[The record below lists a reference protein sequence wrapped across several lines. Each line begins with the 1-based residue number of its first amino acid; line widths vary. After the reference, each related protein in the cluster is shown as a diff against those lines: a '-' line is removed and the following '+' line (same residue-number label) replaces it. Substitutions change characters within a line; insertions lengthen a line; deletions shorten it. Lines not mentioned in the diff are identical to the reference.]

1 MSFQTCVQSAPWLL
15 LVRKVL
21 RSSCRAEG
29 AVSWLL
35 KSGNQGA
42 VVKTGACRCDAPGA
56 WKNSEQ
62 PLCDLKFIPETEQ
75 GTKVSAQGGGEALHQ
90 LYYDPNIENKNLA
103 QKWLMQAQVSPQAW
117 HFSWLLL
124 NMDKVPEIQYFG
136 ASALHIKI
144 SRYWNDIPA
153 DQYESLKSQL
163 FTQITRFASGSK
175 IVLTRLCVA
184 LASLALSMMPEA
196 WPCAVADM
204 VRMFQAE
211 DSNVDGRA
219 RCLALLEL
227 LTVLPE
233 EFQTSRL
240 PQYRKGQV
248 RSVLAQECGS
258 VFPLLEQLLQ
268 QQGSPGFIKQKVLK
282 CFSSWVQLEIPL
294 MDCENLI
301 QAAFTSLQDP
311 ELFDTAVEAV
321 VNAISQPDAQRYV
334 NTLLKLIPPVLGL
347 QEQLRQA
354 VQSGD
359 METSHG
365 ICRIAVALGE
375 NHSRAL
381 LDQVEHWQSFLA
393 LVNMIMFCTGIP
405 GHYPV
410 NETTSSL
417 TLTFWY
423 TLQDDILSFEP
434 DKQAVYQQVYRPVY
448 FQLVD
453 VLLHKAQFPSDEE
466 YGFWSSDEKE
476 QFRIYRVDISD
487 TLMYVYE
494 MLGAELLSSLYDKLG
509 RLLTNTEQPS
519 TWQHTEALLYG
530 FQSIAETIDVNYS
543 DVVPGLI
550 GLIPR
555 ISISNVQLA
564 DTVMFTIGAL
574 SEWLAD
580 HPVMINNVLPLVLQA
595 LGNPELSI
603 SSVSTLKKICREC
616 KYDLPPY
623 AANIVAVSQEVL
635 MKQIHKTSQCMW
647 LMQAL
652 GFLLSAL
659 QVEEILK
666 NLHSLITPYIQQL
679 EKLAD
684 ETPNPSNK
692 LAIIHILGLLS
703 NLFTTLDIS
712 HHDDDH
718 ESTEVKK
725 LPVQQGP
732 NPVVVVLQ
740 QVFQLI
746 QKVLSKWLNDAQVVE
761 SVCAIFE
768 KSVKTLLDDFAP
780 MVPQLCEMLGQ
791 MYSTIP
797 QASAI
802 DLTRQLVHIFAHEPA
817 HFPPIKALFLLVT
830 SVTLT
835 LFQQGPRDHPD
846 IVDSFMQ
853 LLAQA
858 LKRKPDLF
866 LCSNLD
872 VKAVFQCGVLSL
884 KFPEAP
890 TVKASCGFFLRPSQ
904 KPKPGSREGKRAVL
918 GPPVHWGI
926 LRTQVRRGSCC
937 PEPALA
943 LTGLDC
949 VLQTELLPRCG
960 EVASVAQV
968 VHENGKVLL
977 QAVLEGIGGQA
988 SRSLMDH
995 FAEILFALNKHCFS
1009 YLSIW
1014 IKEAMQQ
1021 DGFPSAR
1028 VSPEQKE
1035 TFSQQI
1041 LRERVNKR
1049 RVKEMVKEFTLL
1061 CRGLHGTEYTAD
1073 Y

>member
-1 MSFQTCVQSAPWLL
+1 MEGREEPPPGPPGPGPGPGPGVQP
-15 LVRKVL
+15 
-21 RSSCRAEG
+21 
-29 AVSWLL
+29 
-35 KSGNQGA
+35 
-42 VVKTGACRCDAPGA
+42 PP
-56 WKNSEQ
+56 
-62 PLCDLKFIPETEQ
+62 PLDFTVENVEK
-75 GTKVSAQGGGEALHQ
+75 ALHQ

-117 HFSWLLL
+117 HFSWQLLQP
-124 NMDKVPEIQYFG
+124 DKVPEIQYFG

-144 SRYWNDIPA
+144 SRYWSDIPA
-153 DQYESLKSQL
+153 DQYESLKAQL
-163 FTQITRFASGSK
+163 LAHIGRFASGSK

-204 VRMFQAE
+204 VRLFQAE
-211 DSNVDGRA
+211 ATPGDGQG

-240 PQYRKGQV
+240 PQYRKSQV
-248 RSVLAQECGS
+248 RAMLAQECRAI
-258 VFPLLEQLLQ
+258 FPLLEQLLQ
-268 QQGSPGFIKQKVLK
+268 QPSLPSAIKQKALK
-282 CFSSWVQLEIPL
+282 CFSSWVPLEVPL
-294 MDCENLI
+294 LDCERLI
-301 QAAFTSLQDP
+301 QAAFSALRDP
-311 ELFDTAVEAV
+311 ELFDSSVEAI

-334 NTLLKLIPPVLGL
+334 NTLLKLIPLVLGL

-354 VQSGD
+354 VQNGD

-365 ICRIAVALGE
+365 ICRVAVALGE

-423 TLQDDILSFEP
+423 TLQDDILSLEAE
-434 DKQAVYQQVYRPVY
+434 KQAVYQQLYRPVY
-448 FQLVD
+448 FHLVD
-453 VLLHKAQFPSDEE
+453 VLLHKAQFPADEE
-466 YGFWSSDEKE
+466 YSFWSSDEKE

-494 MLGAELLSSLYDKLG
+494 MLGAELLSNLYDKLG
-509 RLLTNTEQPS
+509 RLLTSSEQPCS
-519 TWQHTEALLYG
+519 WQHTEALLYG

-580 HPVMINNVLPLVLQA
+580 HPVMINNVLPLVLHA
-595 LGNPELSI
+595 LGNPELSV

-623 AANIVAVSQEVL
+623 AANIVAVSQDVL

-679 EKLAD
+679 EKLA
-684 ETPNPSNK
+684 EEMPNPSNK
-692 LAIIHILGLLS
+692 LAIVHILGLLS

-712 HHDDDH
+712 HHEDEH
-718 ESTEVKK
+718 EGPELRK
-725 LPVQQGP
+725 LPIPQGP

-761 SVCAIFE
+761 AVCAIFE

-797 QASAI
+797 QASAL

-866 LCSNLD
+866 LSESLD
-872 VKAVFQCGVLSL
+872 VKAVFQCGVLAL

-890 TVKASCGFFLRPSQ
+890 TVKASCGFF
-904 KPKPGSREGKRAVL
+904 
-918 GPPVHWGI
+918 
-926 LRTQVRRGSCC
+926 
-937 PEPALA
+937 
-943 LTGLDC
+943 
-949 VLQTELLPRCG
+949 TELLPRCG
-960 EVASVAQV
+960 EIPPIGQV
-968 VHENGKVLL
+968 VQEDGRVLL
-977 QAVLEGIGGQA
+977 QAVLEAIGGQA
-988 SRSLMDH
+988 SRSLMDS
-995 FAEILFALNKHCFS
+995 FADVLFALNKHCFS
-1009 YLSIW
+1009 CLSVW
-1014 IKEAMQQ
+1014 IKEVMQPP
-1021 DGFPSAR
+1021 GFPSPRLSA
-1028 VSPEQKE
+1028 EQKD
-1035 TFSQQI
+1035 TFSQQV

-1061 CRGLHGTEYTAD
+1061 CRGLHGTDYTAD

>member
-1 MSFQTCVQSAPWLL
+1 
-15 LVRKVL
+15 
-21 RSSCRAEG
+21 
-29 AVSWLL
+29 
-35 KSGNQGA
+35 
-42 VVKTGACRCDAPGA
+42 
-56 WKNSEQ
+56 
-62 PLCDLKFIPETEQ
+62 
-75 GTKVSAQGGGEALHQ
+75 
-90 LYYDPNIENKNLA
+90 
-103 QKWLMQAQVSPQAW
+103 
-117 HFSWLLL
+117 
-124 NMDKVPEIQYFG
+124 
-136 ASALHIKI
+136 
-144 SRYWNDIPA
+144 
-153 DQYESLKSQL
+153 
-163 FTQITRFASGSK
+163 
-175 IVLTRLCVA
+175 
-184 LASLALSMMPEA
+184 
-196 WPCAVADM
+196 
-204 VRMFQAE
+204 
-211 DSNVDGRA
+211 
-219 RCLALLEL
+219 
-227 LTVLPE
+227 
-233 EFQTSRL
+233 
-240 PQYRKGQV
+240 
-248 RSVLAQECGS
+248 
-258 VFPLLEQLLQ
+258 
-268 QQGSPGFIKQKVLK
+268 
-282 CFSSWVQLEIPL
+282 
-294 MDCENLI
+294 
-301 QAAFTSLQDP
+301 
-311 ELFDTAVEAV
+311 
-321 VNAISQPDAQRYV
+321 
-334 NTLLKLIPPVLGL
+334 
-347 QEQLRQA
+347 
-354 VQSGD
+354 
-359 METSHG
+359 
-365 ICRIAVALGE
+365 
-375 NHSRAL
+375 
-381 LDQVEHWQSFLA
+381 
-393 LVNMIMFCTGIP
+393 MIMFCTGIP

-423 TLQDDILSFEP
+423 TLQDDILSFEAE
-434 DKQAVYQQVYRPVY
+434 KQAVYQQVYRPVY

-494 MLGAELLSSLYDKLG
+494 MLGAELLSNLYDKLG
-509 RLLTNTEQPS
+509 RLLTSSEEPYS
-519 TWQHTEALLYG
+519 WQHTEALLYG

-580 HPVMINNVLPLVLQA
+580 HPVMINSVLPLVLHA
-595 LGNPELSI
+595 LGNPELSV

-623 AANIVAVSQEVL
+623 AANIVAVSQDVL

-666 NLHSLITPYIQQL
+666 NLHSLISPYIQQL
-679 EKLAD
+679 EKLA
-684 ETPNPSNK
+684 EEIPNPSNK
-692 LAIIHILGLLS
+692 LAIVHILGLLS
-703 NLFTTLDIS
+703 NLFTTLDVS
-712 HHDDDH
+712 HHEDDH
-718 ESTEVKK
+718 EGSELRK
-725 LPVQQGP
+725 LPVPQGP

-761 SVCAIFE
+761 AVCAIFE

-780 MVPQLCEMLGQ
+780 MVPQLCEMLGR

-797 QASAI
+797 QASAL

-817 HFPPIKALFLLVT
+817 HFPPIEALFLLVT

-866 LCSNLD
+866 LCERLD
-872 VKAVFQCGVLSL
+872 VKAVFQCAVLAL

-890 TVKASCGFFLRPSQ
+890 TVKASCGFF
-904 KPKPGSREGKRAVL
+904 
-918 GPPVHWGI
+918 
-926 LRTQVRRGSCC
+926 
-937 PEPALA
+937 
-943 LTGLDC
+943 
-949 VLQTELLPRCG
+949 TELLPRCG
-960 EVASVAQV
+960 EVEPV
-968 VHENGKVLL
+968 GKVVQEDGRMLL
-977 QAVLEGIGGQA
+977 IAVLEAIGGQA
-988 SRSLMDH
+988 SRSLMDC
-995 FAEILFALNKHCFS
+995 FADILFALNKHCFS
-1009 YLSIW
+1009 LLSMW
-1014 IKEAMQQ
+1014 IKEALQPP
-1021 DGFPSAR
+1021 GFPSAR
-1028 VSPEQKE
+1028 LSPEQKD

-1061 CRGLHGTEYTAD
+1061 CRGLHGTDYTAD

>member
-1 MSFQTCVQSAPWLL
+1 MERREEQ
-15 LVRKVL
+15 
-21 RSSCRAEG
+21 
-29 AVSWLL
+29 
-35 KSGNQGA
+35 
-42 VVKTGACRCDAPGA
+42 PGA
-56 WKNSEQ
+56 AGAGAAPALDFTVENVEK
-62 PLCDLKFIPETEQ
+62 
-75 GTKVSAQGGGEALHQ
+75 ALHQ

-117 HFSWLLL
+117 HFSWQLLQP
-124 NMDKVPEIQYFG
+124 DKVPEIQYFG

-144 SRYWNDIPA
+144 SRYWSDIPT
-153 DQYESLKSQL
+153 DQYESLKAQL

-184 LASLALSMMPEA
+184 LASLALSMMPDA

-204 VRMFQAE
+204 VRLFQAE
-211 DSNVDGRA
+211 DSPVDGQG

-240 PQYRKGQV
+240 PQYRKGLV
-248 RSVLAQECGS
+248 RASLAVECGA

-268 QQGSPGFIKQKVLK
+268 QPSSPSCVRQKVLK
-282 CFSSWVQLEIPL
+282 CFSSWVQLEVPL
-294 MDCENLI
+294 QDCEALI
-301 QAAFTSLQDP
+301 QAAFAALQDT
-311 ELFDTAVEAV
+311 ELFDSSVEAI

-334 NTLLKLIPPVLGL
+334 NTLLKLIPLVLGL

-354 VQSGD
+354 VQNGD

-423 TLQDDILSFEP
+423 TLQDDILSFEAE
-434 DKQAVYQQVYRPVY
+434 KQAVYQQVYRPVY

-494 MLGAELLSSLYDKLG
+494 MLGAELLSNLYDKLG
-509 RLLTNTEQPS
+509 RLLTSSEEPYS
-519 TWQHTEALLYG
+519 WQHTEALLYG

-564 DTVMFTIGAL
+564 DTVMFTIG
-574 SEWLAD
+574 
-580 HPVMINNVLPLVLQA
+580 
-595 LGNPELSI
+595 NPELSV

-623 AANIVAVSQEVL
+623 AANIVAVSQDVL

-666 NLHSLITPYIQQL
+666 NLHSLISPYIQQL
-679 EKLAD
+679 EKLA
-684 ETPNPSNK
+684 EEIPNPSNK
-692 LAIIHILGLLS
+692 LAIVHILGLLS
-703 NLFTTLDIS
+703 NLFTTLDVS
-712 HHDDDH
+712 HHEDDH
-718 ESTEVKK
+718 EGPELRK
-725 LPVQQGP
+725 LPVPQGP

-761 SVCAIFE
+761 AVCAIFE

-780 MVPQLCEMLGQ
+780 MVPQLCEMLGR

-797 QASAI
+797 QASAL

-817 HFPPIKALFLLVT
+817 HFPPIEALFLLVT

-866 LCSNLD
+866 LCERLD
-872 VKAVFQCGVLSL
+872 VKAVFQCAVLAL

-890 TVKASCGFFLRPSQ
+890 TVKASCGFF
-904 KPKPGSREGKRAVL
+904 
-918 GPPVHWGI
+918 
-926 LRTQVRRGSCC
+926 
-937 PEPALA
+937 
-943 LTGLDC
+943 
-949 VLQTELLPRCG
+949 TELLPRCG
-960 EVASVAQV
+960 EVESV
-968 VHENGKVLL
+968 GKVVQEDGRMLL
-977 QAVLEGIGGQA
+977 VAVLEAIGGQA
-988 SRSLMDH
+988 SRSLMDC
-995 FAEILFALNKHCFS
+995 FADILFALNKHCFS
-1009 YLSIW
+1009 LLSLW
-1014 IKEAMQQ
+1014 IKEALQPP
-1021 DGFPSAR
+1021 GFPSAR
-1028 VSPEQKE
+1028 LSPEQKD

-1061 CRGLHGTEYTAD
+1061 CRGLHGTDYTAD

>member
-1 MSFQTCVQSAPWLL
+1 MERREEQ
-15 LVRKVL
+15 
-21 RSSCRAEG
+21 
-29 AVSWLL
+29 
-35 KSGNQGA
+35 
-42 VVKTGACRCDAPGA
+42 PGA
-56 WKNSEQ
+56 AGAGAAPALDFTVENVEK
-62 PLCDLKFIPETEQ
+62 
-75 GTKVSAQGGGEALHQ
+75 ALHQ

-117 HFSWLLL
+117 HFSWQLLQP
-124 NMDKVPEIQYFG
+124 DKVPEIQYFG

-144 SRYWNDIPA
+144 SRYWSDIPT
-153 DQYESLKSQL
+153 DQYESLKAQL
-163 FTQITRFASGSK
+163 FTQITHFASGSK

-184 LASLALSMMPEA
+184 LASLALSMMPDA

-204 VRMFQAE
+204 VRLFQAE
-211 DSNVDGRA
+211 DSPVDGQG

-240 PQYRKGQV
+240 PQYRKGLV
-248 RSVLAQECGS
+248 RASLAVECGA

-268 QQGSPGFIKQKVLK
+268 QPSSPSCVRQKVLK
-282 CFSSWVQLEIPL
+282 CFSSWVQLEVPL
-294 MDCENLI
+294 QDCEALI
-301 QAAFTSLQDP
+301 QAAFAALQDS
-311 ELFDTAVEAV
+311 ELFDSSVEAI

-334 NTLLKLIPPVLGL
+334 NTLLKLIPLVLGL
-347 QEQLRQA
+347 QDQLRQA
-354 VQSGD
+354 VQNGD

-423 TLQDDILSFEP
+423 TLQDDILSFEAE
-434 DKQAVYQQVYRPVY
+434 KQAVYQQVYRPVY

-494 MLGAELLSSLYDKLG
+494 MLGAELLSNLYDKLG
-509 RLLTNTEQPS
+509 RLLTSSEEPYS
-519 TWQHTEALLYG
+519 WQHTEALLYG

-580 HPVMINNVLPLVLQA
+580 HPVMINSVLPLVLHA
-595 LGNPELSI
+595 LGNPELSV

-623 AANIVAVSQEVL
+623 AANIVAVSQDVL

-666 NLHSLITPYIQQL
+666 NLHSLISPYIQQL
-679 EKLAD
+679 EKLA
-684 ETPNPSNK
+684 EEIPNPSNK
-692 LAIIHILGLLS
+692 LAIVHILGLLS
-703 NLFTTLDIS
+703 NLFTTLDVS
-712 HHDDDH
+712 HHEDDH
-718 ESTEVKK
+718 EGPELRK
-725 LPVQQGP
+725 LPVPQGP

-761 SVCAIFE
+761 AVCAIFE

-780 MVPQLCEMLGQ
+780 MVPQLCEMLGR

-797 QASAI
+797 QASAL

-817 HFPPIKALFLLVT
+817 HFPPIEALFLLVT
-830 SVTLT
+830 SITLT

-866 LCSNLD
+866 LCERLD
-872 VKAVFQCGVLSL
+872 VKAVFQCAVLAL

-890 TVKASCGFFLRPSQ
+890 TVKASCGFF
-904 KPKPGSREGKRAVL
+904 
-918 GPPVHWGI
+918 
-926 LRTQVRRGSCC
+926 
-937 PEPALA
+937 
-943 LTGLDC
+943 
-949 VLQTELLPRCG
+949 TELLPRCG
-960 EVASVAQV
+960 EVEPV
-968 VHENGKVLL
+968 GKVVQEDGRMLL
-977 QAVLEGIGGQA
+977 VAVLEVRWSQCLRAVGWPSLPGSCPSGKLEPRCPKLSDSVSSSVKWLTVVRAAVRISRLSESSTHLPCVVWLRNCPGVGGVWLGTLLQKGQGPGVLRTHLPQAIGGQA
-988 SRSLMDH
+988 SRSLMDC
-995 FAEILFALNKHCFS
+995 FADVLFALNKHCFS
-1009 YLSIW
+1009 LLTMW
-1014 IKEAMQQ
+1014 IKEALQPP
-1021 DGFPSAR
+1021 GFPSAR
-1028 VSPEQKE
+1028 LSPEQKD

-1041 LRERVNKR
+1041 LR
-1049 RVKEMVKEFTLL
+1049 
-1061 CRGLHGTEYTAD
+1061 
-1073 Y
+1073 

>member
-1 MSFQTCVQSAPWLL
+1 MERREEQ
-15 LVRKVL
+15 
-21 RSSCRAEG
+21 
-29 AVSWLL
+29 
-35 KSGNQGA
+35 
-42 VVKTGACRCDAPGA
+42 PGA
-56 WKNSEQ
+56 AGAGAAPALDFTVENVEK
-62 PLCDLKFIPETEQ
+62 
-75 GTKVSAQGGGEALHQ
+75 ALHQ

-117 HFSWLLL
+117 HFSWQLLQP
-124 NMDKVPEIQYFG
+124 DKVPEIQYFG

-144 SRYWNDIPA
+144 SRYWSDIPT
-153 DQYESLKSQL
+153 DQYESLKAQL
-163 FTQITRFASGSK
+163 FTQITHFASGSK

-184 LASLALSMMPEA
+184 LASLALSMMPDA

-204 VRMFQAE
+204 VRLFQAE
-211 DSNVDGRA
+211 DSPVDGQG

-240 PQYRKGQV
+240 PQYRKGLV
-248 RSVLAQECGS
+248 RASLAVECGA

-268 QQGSPGFIKQKVLK
+268 QPSSPSCVRQKVLK
-282 CFSSWVQLEIPL
+282 CFSSWVQLEVPL
-294 MDCENLI
+294 QDCEALI
-301 QAAFTSLQDP
+301 QAAFAALQDS
-311 ELFDTAVEAV
+311 ELFDSSVEAI

-334 NTLLKLIPPVLGL
+334 NTLLKLIPLVLGL
-347 QEQLRQA
+347 QDQLRQA
-354 VQSGD
+354 VQNGD

-423 TLQDDILSFEP
+423 TLQDDILSFEAE
-434 DKQAVYQQVYRPVY
+434 KQAVYQQVYRPVY

-494 MLGAELLSSLYDKLG
+494 MLGAELLSNLYDKLG
-509 RLLTNTEQPS
+509 RLLTSSEEPYS
-519 TWQHTEALLYG
+519 WQHTEALLYG

-580 HPVMINNVLPLVLQA
+580 HPVMINSVLPLVLHA
-595 LGNPELSI
+595 LGNPELSV

-623 AANIVAVSQEVL
+623 AANIVAVSQDVL

-666 NLHSLITPYIQQL
+666 NLHSLISPYIQQL
-679 EKLAD
+679 EKLA
-684 ETPNPSNK
+684 EEIPNPSNK
-692 LAIIHILGLLS
+692 LAIVHILGLLS
-703 NLFTTLDIS
+703 NLFTTLDVS
-712 HHDDDH
+712 HHEDEH
-718 ESTEVKK
+718 EGPELRK
-725 LPVQQGP
+725 LPVPQGP
-732 NPVVVVLQ
+732 NPVGDVVVVLQ

-761 SVCAIFE
+761 AVCAIFE

-780 MVPQLCEMLGQ
+780 MVPQLCEMLGR

-797 QASAI
+797 QASAL

-817 HFPPIKALFLLVT
+817 HFPPIEALFLLVT
-830 SVTLT
+830 SITLT
-835 LFQQGPRDHPD
+835 LFQQEFEAYQGFQLEPERSLLMSSLCGPMMLASAPVAHGNGPRDHPD

-866 LCSNLD
+866 LCERLD
-872 VKAVFQCGVLSL
+872 VKAVFQCAVLAL

-890 TVKASCGFFLRPSQ
+890 TVKASCGFF
-904 KPKPGSREGKRAVL
+904 
-918 GPPVHWGI
+918 
-926 LRTQVRRGSCC
+926 
-937 PEPALA
+937 
-943 LTGLDC
+943 
-949 VLQTELLPRCG
+949 TELLPRCG
-960 EVASVAQV
+960 EVEPV
-968 VHENGKVLL
+968 GKVVQEDGRVLL
-977 QAVLEGIGGQA
+977 VAVLEAIGGQA
-988 SRSLMDH
+988 SRSLMDC
-995 FAEILFALNKHCFS
+995 FADILFALNKHCFS
-1009 YLSIW
+1009 LLSMW
-1014 IKEAMQQ
+1014 IKEALQPP
-1021 DGFPSAR
+1021 GFPSAR
-1028 VSPEQKE
+1028 LSPEQKD

-1061 CRGLHGTEYTAD
+1061 CRGLHGTDYTAD

>member
-1 MSFQTCVQSAPWLL
+1 MERREEQLGAAGAGAAPALDFT
-15 LVRKVL
+15 VENVEK
-21 RSSCRAEG
+21 
-29 AVSWLL
+29 
-35 KSGNQGA
+35 
-42 VVKTGACRCDAPGA
+42 
-56 WKNSEQ
+56 
-62 PLCDLKFIPETEQ
+62 
-75 GTKVSAQGGGEALHQ
+75 ALHQ

-117 HFSWLLL
+117 HFSWQLLQP
-124 NMDKVPEIQYFG
+124 DKVPEIQYFG

-144 SRYWNDIPA
+144 SRYWSDIPT
-153 DQYESLKSQL
+153 DQYESLKAQL

-184 LASLALSMMPEA
+184 LASLALSMMPDA

-204 VRMFQAE
+204 VRLFQAE
-211 DSNVDGRA
+211 DSPVDSQG

-240 PQYRKGQV
+240 PQYRKGLV
-248 RSVLAQECGS
+248 RTSLAVECGA

-268 QQGSPGFIKQKVLK
+268 QPSSPSCVRQKVLK
-282 CFSSWVQLEIPL
+282 CFSSWVQLEVPL
-294 MDCENLI
+294 QDCEALI
-301 QAAFTSLQDP
+301 QAAFAALQDS
-311 ELFDTAVEAV
+311 ELFDSSVEAI

-334 NTLLKLIPPVLGL
+334 NTLLRLIPLVLGL

-354 VQSGD
+354 VQNGD

-423 TLQDDILSFEP
+423 TLQDDILSFEAE
-434 DKQAVYQQVYRPVY
+434 KQAVYQQVYRPVY

-453 VLLHKAQFPSDEE
+453 VLLHKAQFPPDEE

-494 MLGAELLSSLYDKLG
+494 MLGSELLSNLYDKLG
-509 RLLTNTEQPS
+509 RLLTSSEEPYS
-519 TWQHTEALLYG
+519 WQHTEALLYG

-555 ISISNVQLA
+555 ISINNVQLA
-564 DTVMFTIGAL
+564 DTVMFTIG
-574 SEWLAD
+574 
-580 HPVMINNVLPLVLQA
+580 
-595 LGNPELSI
+595 NPELSV

-623 AANIVAVSQEVL
+623 AANIVAVSQDVL

-666 NLHSLITPYIQQL
+666 NLHSLISPYIQQL
-679 EKLAD
+679 EKLA
-684 ETPNPSNK
+684 EEIPNPSNK
-692 LAIIHILGLLS
+692 LAIVHILGLLS
-703 NLFTTLDIS
+703 NLFTTLDVS
-712 HHDDDH
+712 HHEDDH
-718 ESTEVKK
+718 EGPEPRK
-725 LPVQQGP
+725 LPVPQGP

-761 SVCAIFE
+761 AVCAIFE

-780 MVPQLCEMLGQ
+780 MVPQLCEMLGR

-797 QASAI
+797 QASAL

-817 HFPPIKALFLLVT
+817 HFPPIEALFLLAT

-866 LCSNLD
+866 LCERLD
-872 VKAVFQCGVLSL
+872 VKAVFQCAVLAL

-890 TVKASCGFFLRPSQ
+890 TVKASCGFF
-904 KPKPGSREGKRAVL
+904 
-918 GPPVHWGI
+918 
-926 LRTQVRRGSCC
+926 
-937 PEPALA
+937 
-943 LTGLDC
+943 
-949 VLQTELLPRCG
+949 TELLPRCG
-960 EVASVAQV
+960 EIESV
-968 VHENGKVLL
+968 GKVVQEDGRMLL
-977 QAVLEGIGGQA
+977 IAVLEAIGGQA
-988 SRSLMDH
+988 SRSLMDC
-995 FAEILFALNKHCFS
+995 FADILFALNKHCFS
-1009 YLSIW
+1009 LLSVW
-1014 IKEAMQQ
+1014 IKEALQPP
-1021 DGFPSAR
+1021 GFPSAR
-1028 VSPEQKE
+1028 LSPEQKD

-1061 CRGLHGTEYTAD
+1061 CRGLHGTDYTAD

>member
-1 MSFQTCVQSAPWLL
+1 MD
-15 LVRKVL
+15 RE
-21 RSSCRAEG
+21 RGE
-29 AVSWLL
+29 
-35 KSGNQGA
+35 
-42 VVKTGACRCDAPGA
+42 
-56 WKNSEQ
+56 SEDN
-62 PLCDLKFIPETEQ
+62 LDYSVANVEK
-75 GTKVSAQGGGEALHQ
+75 ALHQ
-90 LYYDPNIENKNLA
+90 LYYDPNIDNKNLA

-117 HFSWLLL
+117 QFSWALLSP
-124 NMDKVPEIQYFG
+124 NKVPEIQYFG

-144 SRYWNDIPA
+144 SRYWNDIPS

-163 FTQITRFASGSK
+163 FNQIACFASGSK

-184 LASLALSMMPEA
+184 LASLALNMMPER
-196 WPCAVADM
+196 WPNAVGDM
-204 VRMFQAE
+204 VKMFQTE
-211 DSNVDGRA
+211 SSDVDGKA
-219 RCLALLEL
+219 RCMALLEL

-240 PQYRKGQV
+240 PQYRKGEV
-248 RSVLAQECGS
+248 RNALAQESGA
-258 VFPLLEQLLQ
+258 VFPLLQQLLQ
-268 QQGSPGFIKQKVLK
+268 TDSPVFISQKALK
-282 CFSSWVQLEIPL
+282 CFSSWVQLDIPL
-294 MDCENLI
+294 LDCESLM
-301 QAAFTSLQDP
+301 QASFSSLQNA
-311 ELFDTAVEAV
+311 ELFDTAVEAL

-334 NTLLKLIPPVLGL
+334 NTLLKLIPQVLQL

-354 VQSGD
+354 VQNGD

-381 LDQVEHWQSFLA
+381 LEQVEHWQTFLA

-423 TLQDDILSFEP
+423 TLQDDIMSFEAE
-434 DKQAVYQQVYRPVY
+434 KQVVYLQVYRPVY

-466 YGFWSSDEKE
+466 YSSWSSDEKE

-494 MLGAELLSSLYDKLG
+494 MLGAELLSNLYDKLG
-509 RLLTNTEQPS
+509 RLLTNTEQPTS
-519 TWQHTEALLYG
+519 WQHIEACLYG
-530 FQSIAETIDVNYS
+530 FQSIAETNDVNYS
-543 DVVPGLI
+543 DVIPGLI

-555 ISISNVQLA
+555 INISNVQLA

-574 SEWLAD
+574 AEWLAD
-580 HPVMINNVLPLVLQA
+580 HPVMINSVLPLVLHA

-659 QVEEILK
+659 QVEEILR
-666 NLHSLITPYIQQL
+666 NLHSLISPYIQQL
-679 EKLAD
+679 EKLA
-684 ETPNPSNK
+684 E
-692 LAIIHILGLLS
+692 
-703 NLFTTLDIS
+703 
-712 HHDDDH
+712 
-718 ESTEVKK
+718 E
-725 LPVQQGP
+725 
-732 NPVVVVLQ
+732 PVVVVLQ

-761 SVCAIFE
+761 AVCAIFE

-780 MVPQLCEMLGQ
+780 MIPQLSEMLGQ

-797 QASAI
+797 QASALE
-802 DLTRQLVHIFAHEPA
+802 LTRQLVHIFATDST
-817 HFPPIKALFLLVT
+817 HFVPVKALFLLVT
-830 SVTLT
+830 SVTLSI
-835 LFQQGPRDHPD
+835 FQQGPRDHPD

-866 LCSNLD
+866 LAENCD
-872 VKAVFQCGVLSL
+872 VKALFQCGIISL

-890 TVKASCGFFLRPSQ
+890 TVKATCTFF
-904 KPKPGSREGKRAVL
+904 
-918 GPPVHWGI
+918 
-926 LRTQVRRGSCC
+926 
-937 PEPALA
+937 
-943 LTGLDC
+943 
-949 VLQTELLPRCG
+949 TELLPRCREIQPIG
-960 EVASVAQV
+960 LV
-968 VHENGKVLL
+968 VHENGKLLL
-977 QAVLEGIGGQA
+977 QATLEAIGGQA
-988 SRSLMDH
+988 PRNLMDH
-995 FAEILFALNKHCFS
+995 FAEILFALNKHCVT

-1014 IKEAMQQ
+1014 LKEVMQQ
-1021 DGFPSAR
+1021 QNFPSSR
-1028 VSPEQKE
+1028 LTQVQKE

-1041 LRERVNKR
+1041 LRDRVNKR
-1049 RVKEMVKEFTLL
+1049 RVKDIVKEFTLL
-1061 CRGLHGTEYTAD
+1061 CRGLHGTEYAAE

>member
-1 MSFQTCVQSAPWLL
+1 MDRREEQ
-15 LVRKVL
+15 
-21 RSSCRAEG
+21 
-29 AVSWLL
+29 
-35 KSGNQGA
+35 
-42 VVKTGACRCDAPGA
+42 PGA
-56 WKNSEQ
+56 AGAAAAPAVDFTVENVEK
-62 PLCDLKFIPETEQ
+62 
-75 GTKVSAQGGGEALHQ
+75 ALHQ

-117 HFSWLLL
+117 HFSWQLLQP
-124 NMDKVPEIQYFG
+124 DKVPEIQYFG

-144 SRYWNDIPA
+144 SRYWSDIPT
-153 DQYESLKSQL
+153 DQYESLKAQL

-184 LASLALSMMPEA
+184 LASLALSMMPDA

-204 VRMFQAE
+204 VRLFQAE
-211 DSNVDGRA
+211 DSPVDGQG

-240 PQYRKGQV
+240 PQYRKGLV
-248 RSVLAQECGS
+248 RASLAVECGA

-268 QQGSPGFIKQKVLK
+268 QPSSPSCVRQKVLK
-282 CFSSWVQLEIPL
+282 CFSSWVQLEVPL
-294 MDCENLI
+294 QDCEALI
-301 QAAFTSLQDP
+301 QAAFAALQDS
-311 ELFDTAVEAV
+311 ELFDSSVEAI

-334 NTLLKLIPPVLGL
+334 NTLLKLIPLVLGL

-354 VQSGD
+354 VQNGD

-423 TLQDDILSFEP
+423 TLQDDILSFEAE
-434 DKQAVYQQVYRPVY
+434 KQAVYQQVYRPVY

-494 MLGAELLSSLYDKLG
+494 MLGAELLSNLYDKLG
-509 RLLTNTEQPS
+509 RLLTSSEEPYS
-519 TWQHTEALLYG
+519 WQHTEALLYG

-580 HPVMINNVLPLVLQA
+580 HPVMINSVLPLVLHA
-595 LGNPELSI
+595 LGNPELSV

-623 AANIVAVSQEVL
+623 AANIVAVSQDVL

-666 NLHSLITPYIQQL
+666 NLHSLISPYIQQL
-679 EKLAD
+679 EKLA
-684 ETPNPSNK
+684 EEIPNPSNK
-692 LAIIHILGLLS
+692 LAIVHILGLLS
-703 NLFTTLDIS
+703 NLFTTLDVS
-712 HHDDDH
+712 HHEDDH
-718 ESTEVKK
+718 EGSELRK
-725 LPVQQGP
+725 LPVPQGP

-761 SVCAIFE
+761 IQGILWEGIQNFPVSQEMLNQRTVMWLSDSQGSTFASETCLWSLFNSGFCCCCCSLRGNSGDAVCAIFE

-780 MVPQLCEMLGQ
+780 MVPQLCEMLGR

-797 QASAI
+797 QASAL

-817 HFPPIKALFLLVT
+817 HFPPIEALFLLVT

-866 LCSNLD
+866 LCERLD
-872 VKAVFQCGVLSL
+872 VKAVFQCAVLAL

-890 TVKASCGFFLRPSQ
+890 TVKASCGFF
-904 KPKPGSREGKRAVL
+904 
-918 GPPVHWGI
+918 
-926 LRTQVRRGSCC
+926 
-937 PEPALA
+937 
-943 LTGLDC
+943 
-949 VLQTELLPRCG
+949 TELLPRCG
-960 EVASVAQV
+960 EVEPV
-968 VHENGKVLL
+968 GKVVQEDGRMLL
-977 QAVLEGIGGQA
+977 IAVLEAIGGQA
-988 SRSLMDH
+988 SRSLMDC
-995 FAEILFALNKHCFS
+995 FADILFALNKHCFS
-1009 YLSIW
+1009 LLSMW
-1014 IKEAMQQ
+1014 IKEALQPP
-1021 DGFPSAR
+1021 GFPSAR
-1028 VSPEQKE
+1028 LSPEQKD

-1061 CRGLHGTEYTAD
+1061 CRGLHGTDYTAD

>member
-1 MSFQTCVQSAPWLL
+1 MD
-15 LVRKVL
+15 RE
-21 RSSCRAEG
+21 RGE
-29 AVSWLL
+29 
-35 KSGNQGA
+35 
-42 VVKTGACRCDAPGA
+42 
-56 WKNSEQ
+56 SEDN
-62 PLCDLKFIPETEQ
+62 LDYSVANVEK
-75 GTKVSAQGGGEALHQ
+75 ALHQ
-90 LYYDPNIENKNLA
+90 LYYDPNIDNKNLA

-117 HFSWLLL
+117 QFSWALLSP
-124 NMDKVPEIQYFG
+124 NKVPEIQYFG

-144 SRYWNDIPA
+144 SRYWNDIPS
-153 DQYESLKSQL
+153 DQYETLKSQL
-163 FTQITRFASGSK
+163 FNQIACFSSGSK

-184 LASLALSMMPEA
+184 LASLALNMMPER
-196 WPCAVADM
+196 WPNAVGDM
-204 VRMFQAE
+204 VKMFQTE
-211 DSNVDGRA
+211 SSDVDGKA
-219 RCLALLEL
+219 RCMALLEL

-240 PQYRKGQV
+240 
-248 RSVLAQECGS
+248 
-258 VFPLLEQLLQ
+258 
-268 QQGSPGFIKQKVLK
+268 
-282 CFSSWVQLEIPL
+282 
-294 MDCENLI
+294 
-301 QAAFTSLQDP
+301 
-311 ELFDTAVEAV
+311 
-321 VNAISQPDAQRYV
+321 YV
-334 NTLLKLIPPVLGL
+334 NTLLKLIPQVLQL

-354 VQSGD
+354 VQNGD

-381 LDQVEHWQSFLA
+381 LEQVEHWQTFLA

-423 TLQDDILSFEP
+423 TLQDDIMSFEAE
-434 DKQAVYQQVYRPVY
+434 KQVVYLQVYRPVY

-466 YGFWSSDEKE
+466 YSSWSSDEKE

-494 MLGAELLSSLYDKLG
+494 MLGAELLSNLYDKLG
-509 RLLTNTEQPS
+509 RLLTDTEQAS
-519 TWQHTEALLYG
+519 SWQHIEACLYG
-530 FQSIAETIDVNYS
+530 FQSIAETNDVNYS
-543 DVVPGLI
+543 DVIPGLI

-555 ISISNVQLA
+555 INISNVQLA

-574 SEWLAD
+574 AEWLAD
-580 HPVMINNVLPLVLQA
+580 HPVMINSVLPLVLHA
-595 LGNPELSI
+595 LGNAELSI

-659 QVEEILK
+659 QVEEILR
-666 NLHSLITPYIQQL
+666 NLHSLISPYIQQL

-684 ETPNPSNK
+684 EPPNPSNK

-712 HHDDDH
+712 HHDD
-718 ESTEVKK
+718 EPEGTEAKK
-725 LPVQQGP
+725 KPTLQGP

-780 MVPQLCEMLGQ
+780 MIPQLSEMLGQ

-797 QASAI
+797 QASALE
-802 DLTRQLVHIFAHEPA
+802 LTRQLVHIFANDPT
-817 HFPPIKALFLLVT
+817 HFVPVKALFLLVT
-830 SVTLT
+830 SVTLSI
-835 LFQQGPRDHPD
+835 FQQGPRDHPD

-866 LCSNLD
+866 LAENCD
-872 VKAVFQCGVLSL
+872 VKALFQCGVLSL

-890 TVKASCGFFLRPSQ
+890 TVKAACAFF
-904 KPKPGSREGKRAVL
+904 
-918 GPPVHWGI
+918 
-926 LRTQVRRGSCC
+926 
-937 PEPALA
+937 
-943 LTGLDC
+943 
-949 VLQTELLPRCG
+949 TELLPRCR
-960 EVASVAQV
+960 EVQPIGLV
-968 VHENGKVLL
+968 VHENGKLLL
-977 QAVLEGIGGQA
+977 QATLEAIGGQA
-988 SRSLMDH
+988 PRSLMDH
-995 FAEILFALNKHCFS
+995 FADILFALNKHCFT

-1014 IKEAMQQ
+1014 LKEVMQQ
-1021 DGFPSAR
+1021 QNFPSSR
-1028 VSPEQKE
+1028 LTQVQKE

-1041 LRERVNKR
+1041 LRDRVNKR
-1049 RVKEMVKEFTLL
+1049 RVKDIVKEFTLL
-1061 CRGLHGTEYTAD
+1061 CRGLHGTEYAAE

>member
-1 MSFQTCVQSAPWLL
+1 MERREEPPPGPQGSGPGPGPGPGVQPSP
-15 LVRKVL
+15 
-21 RSSCRAEG
+21 
-29 AVSWLL
+29 
-35 KSGNQGA
+35 
-42 VVKTGACRCDAPGA
+42 
-56 WKNSEQ
+56 
-62 PLCDLKFIPETEQ
+62 PLDFTVENVEK
-75 GTKVSAQGGGEALHQ
+75 ALHQ

-117 HFSWLLL
+117 HFSWQLLQP
-124 NMDKVPEIQYFG
+124 DKVPEIQYFG

-144 SRYWNDIPA
+144 ARYWSDIPA
-153 DQYESLKSQL
+153 DQYESLKAQL
-163 FTQITRFASGSK
+163 LAHIGRFAGGSK

-204 VRMFQAE
+204 VRLFQAE
-211 DSNVDGRA
+211 VAPGDGQG

-240 PQYRKGQV
+240 PQYRKSQV
-248 RSVLAQECGS
+248 RAMLAQECGAI
-258 VFPLLEQLLQ
+258 FPLLEQLLQ
-268 QQGSPGFIKQKVLK
+268 QPSLPSTLKQKALK
-282 CFSSWVQLEIPL
+282 CFSSWVPLEVPL
-294 MDCENLI
+294 LDCERLI
-301 QAAFTSLQDP
+301 QAAFSALRDP
-311 ELFDTAVEAV
+311 ELFDSSVEAI

-334 NTLLKLIPPVLGL
+334 NTLLKLVPLVLGL

-354 VQSGD
+354 VQNGD

-365 ICRIAVALGE
+365 ICRVAVALGE

-423 TLQDDILSFEP
+423 TLQDDILSLEAE
-434 DKQAVYQQVYRPVY
+434 KQAVYQQLYRPVY
-448 FQLVD
+448 FHLVD
-453 VLLHKAQFPSDEE
+453 VLLHKAQFPADEE
-466 YGFWSSDEKE
+466 YNFWSSDEKE

-494 MLGAELLSSLYDKLG
+494 MLGAELLSNLYDKLG
-509 RLLTNTEQPS
+509 RLLTSSEQPCS
-519 TWQHTEALLYG
+519 WQHTEALLYG

-580 HPVMINNVLPLVLQA
+580 HPVMINNVLPLVLHA
-595 LGNPELSI
+595 LGNPELSV

-623 AANIVAVSQEVL
+623 AANIVAVSQDVL

-679 EKLAD
+679 EKLA
-684 ETPNPSNK
+684 EEMPNPSNK
-692 LAIIHILGLLS
+692 LAIVHILGLLS

-712 HHDDDH
+712 HHDDEH
-718 ESTEVKK
+718 EGPEFRK
-725 LPVQQGP
+725 LPIPQGP

-761 SVCAIFE
+761 AVCAIFE

-797 QASAI
+797 QASAL

-866 LCSNLD
+866 LSESLD
-872 VKAVFQCGVLSL
+872 VKAVFQCGVLAL

-890 TVKASCGFFLRPSQ
+890 TVKASCGFF
-904 KPKPGSREGKRAVL
+904 
-918 GPPVHWGI
+918 
-926 LRTQVRRGSCC
+926 
-937 PEPALA
+937 
-943 LTGLDC
+943 
-949 VLQTELLPRCG
+949 TELLPRCG
-960 EVASVAQV
+960 EIPPIGQV
-968 VHENGKVLL
+968 VQEEGRVLL
-977 QAVLEGIGGQA
+977 QAVLEAIGGQA
-988 SRSLMDH
+988 SRSLMDS
-995 FAEILFALNKHCFS
+995 FADVLFALNKHCFS
-1009 YLSIW
+1009 CLSVW
-1014 IKEAMQQ
+1014 IKEVMQPP
-1021 DGFPSAR
+1021 GFPSPRLSA
-1028 VSPEQKE
+1028 EQKD
-1035 TFSQQI
+1035 TFSQQV

-1061 CRGLHGTEYTAD
+1061 CRGLHGTDYTAD

>member
-1 MSFQTCVQSAPWLL
+1 MDLPAWGGPGPQLEIEALAGFFPVEPFLPPEPCPLPQDPEWPAPAQSCA
-15 LVRKVL
+15 VL
-21 RSSCRAEG
+21 
-29 AVSWLL
+29 
-35 KSGNQGA
+35 Q
-42 VVKTGACRCDAPGA
+42 
-56 WKNSEQ
+56 
-62 PLCDLKFIPETEQ
+62 
-75 GTKVSAQGGGEALHQ
+75 ALHQ

-117 HFSWLLL
+117 HFSWQLLQP
-124 NMDKVPEIQYFG
+124 DKVPEIQYFG

-144 SRYWNDIPA
+144 SRYWSDIPT
-153 DQYESLKSQL
+153 DQYESLKAQL

-184 LASLALSMMPEA
+184 LASLALSMMPDA

-204 VRMFQAE
+204 VRLFQAE
-211 DSNVDGRA
+211 DSPVDGQG

-240 PQYRKGQV
+240 PQYRKSLV
-248 RSVLAQECGS
+248 RTSLAVECGA

-268 QQGSPGFIKQKVLK
+268 QPSSPSCVRQKVLK
-282 CFSSWVQLEIPL
+282 CFSSWVQLEVPL
-294 MDCENLI
+294 QDCEALI
-301 QAAFTSLQDP
+301 QAAFAALQDS
-311 ELFDTAVEAV
+311 ELFDSSVEAI

-334 NTLLKLIPPVLGL
+334 NTLLKLIPLVLGL
-347 QEQLRQA
+347 QDQLRQA
-354 VQSGD
+354 VQNGD

-405 GHYPV
+405 GHFPV

-423 TLQDDILSFEP
+423 TLQDDILSFEAE
-434 DKQAVYQQVYRPVY
+434 KQAVYQQVYRPVY

-494 MLGAELLSSLYDKLG
+494 MLGAELLSNLYDKLG
-509 RLLTNTEQPS
+509 RLLTSSEEPYS
-519 TWQHTEALLYG
+519 WQHTEALLYG

-580 HPVMINNVLPLVLQA
+580 HPVMINSVLPLVLHA

-623 AANIVAVSQEVL
+623 AANIVAVSQDVL

-666 NLHSLITPYIQQL
+666 NLHSLISPYIQQL
-679 EKLAD
+679 EKLA
-684 ETPNPSNK
+684 EEIPNPSNK
-692 LAIIHILGLLS
+692 LAIVHILGLLS
-703 NLFTTLDIS
+703 NLFTTLDVS
-712 HHDDDH
+712 HHEDDH
-718 ESTEVKK
+718 EGPELRK
-725 LPVQQGP
+725 LPVPQGP
-732 NPVVVVLQ
+732 NPVGDVVIAIAPPSPVVVVLQ

-761 SVCAIFE
+761 AVCAIFE

-780 MVPQLCEMLGQ
+780 MVPQLCEMLGR

-797 QASAI
+797 QASAL

-817 HFPPIKALFLLVT
+817 HFPPIEALFLLVT

-835 LFQQGPRDHPD
+835 LFQQA
-846 IVDSFMQ
+846 V
-853 LLAQA
+853 LA
-858 LKRKPDLF
+858 
-866 LCSNLD
+866 
-872 VKAVFQCGVLSL
+872 L

-890 TVKASCGFFLRPSQ
+890 TVKASCGFF
-904 KPKPGSREGKRAVL
+904 
-918 GPPVHWGI
+918 
-926 LRTQVRRGSCC
+926 
-937 PEPALA
+937 
-943 LTGLDC
+943 
-949 VLQTELLPRCG
+949 TELLPRCG
-960 EVASVAQV
+960 EVEPV
-968 VHENGKVLL
+968 GKVVQEDGRMLL
-977 QAVLEGIGGQA
+977 IAVLEAIGGQA
-988 SRSLMDH
+988 SRSLMDC
-995 FAEILFALNKHCFS
+995 FADILFALNKHCFS
-1009 YLSIW
+1009 LLSVW
-1014 IKEAMQQ
+1014 IKEALQSP
-1021 DGFPSAR
+1021 GFPSAR
-1028 VSPEQKE
+1028 LSPEQKD

-1061 CRGLHGTEYTAD
+1061 CRGLHGTDYTAD

>member
-1 MSFQTCVQSAPWLL
+1 MERREEQLGAAGAGAAPALDFT
-15 LVRKVL
+15 VENVEK
-21 RSSCRAEG
+21 
-29 AVSWLL
+29 
-35 KSGNQGA
+35 
-42 VVKTGACRCDAPGA
+42 
-56 WKNSEQ
+56 
-62 PLCDLKFIPETEQ
+62 
-75 GTKVSAQGGGEALHQ
+75 ALHQ
-90 LYYDPNIENKNLA
+90 LYYDPNIDNKNLA

-117 HFSWLLL
+117 HFSWQLLQP
-124 NMDKVPEIQYFG
+124 DKVPEIQYFG

-144 SRYWNDIPA
+144 SRYWSDIPT
-153 DQYESLKSQL
+153 DQYESLKAQL

-184 LASLALSMMPEA
+184 LASLALSMMPDA

-204 VRMFQAE
+204 VRLFQAE
-211 DSNVDGRA
+211 DSPVDSQG

-240 PQYRKGQV
+240 PQYRKGLV
-248 RSVLAQECGS
+248 RTSLAVECGT

-268 QQGSPGFIKQKVLK
+268 QPSSPSCVRQKVLK
-282 CFSSWVQLEIPL
+282 CFSSWVQLEVPL
-294 MDCENLI
+294 QDCEALI
-301 QAAFTSLQDP
+301 QAAFAALQDS
-311 ELFDTAVEAV
+311 ELFDSSVEAI

-334 NTLLKLIPPVLGL
+334 NTLLKLIPLVLGL

-354 VQSGD
+354 VQNGD

-423 TLQDDILSFEP
+423 TLQAE
-434 DKQAVYQQVYRPVY
+434 KQAVYQQVYRPVY

-494 MLGAELLSSLYDKLG
+494 MLGAELLSNLYDKLG
-509 RLLTNTEQPS
+509 RLLTSSEEPYS
-519 TWQHTEALLYG
+519 WQHTEALLYG

-580 HPVMINNVLPLVLQA
+580 HPVMINSVLPLVLHA
-595 LGNPELSI
+595 LGNPELSV

-623 AANIVAVSQEVL
+623 AANIVAVSQDVL

-666 NLHSLITPYIQQL
+666 NLHSLISPYIQQL
-679 EKLAD
+679 EKLA
-684 ETPNPSNK
+684 EEIPNPSNK
-692 LAIIHILGLLS
+692 LAIVHILGLLS
-703 NLFTTLDIS
+703 NLFTTLDVS
-712 HHDDDH
+712 HHEDDH
-718 ESTEVKK
+718 EGPELRK
-725 LPVQQGP
+725 LPVPQGP

-761 SVCAIFE
+761 AVCAIFE

-780 MVPQLCEMLGQ
+780 MVPQLCEMLGR
-791 MYSTIP
+791 MYSTVP
-797 QASAI
+797 QASAL

-817 HFPPIKALFLLVT
+817 HFPPIEALFLLVT
-830 SVTLT
+830 SVTLS

-866 LCSNLD
+866 LCERLD
-872 VKAVFQCGVLSL
+872 VKAVFQCAVLAL

-890 TVKASCGFFLRPSQ
+890 TVKASCGFF
-904 KPKPGSREGKRAVL
+904 
-918 GPPVHWGI
+918 
-926 LRTQVRRGSCC
+926 
-937 PEPALA
+937 
-943 LTGLDC
+943 
-949 VLQTELLPRCG
+949 TELLPRCG
-960 EVASVAQV
+960 EIESV
-968 VHENGKVLL
+968 GKVVQEDGRMLL
-977 QAVLEGIGGQA
+977 IAVLEVSWSKWLGVG
-988 SRSLMDH
+988 RPSLLRRLALCCGD
-995 FAEILFALNKHCFS
+995 ILFALNKHCFS
-1009 YLSIW
+1009 LLSMW
-1014 IKEAMQQ
+1014 IKEALQPP
-1021 DGFPSAR
+1021 GFPSAR
-1028 VSPEQKE
+1028 LSPEQKD

-1061 CRGLHGTEYTAD
+1061 CRGLHGTDYTAD

>member
-1 MSFQTCVQSAPWLL
+1 
-15 LVRKVL
+15 
-21 RSSCRAEG
+21 
-29 AVSWLL
+29 
-35 KSGNQGA
+35 
-42 VVKTGACRCDAPGA
+42 
-56 WKNSEQ
+56 
-62 PLCDLKFIPETEQ
+62 
-75 GTKVSAQGGGEALHQ
+75 
-90 LYYDPNIENKNLA
+90 
-103 QKWLMQAQVSPQAW
+103 
-117 HFSWLLL
+117 
-124 NMDKVPEIQYFG
+124 
-136 ASALHIKI
+136 
-144 SRYWNDIPA
+144 
-153 DQYESLKSQL
+153 
-163 FTQITRFASGSK
+163 
-175 IVLTRLCVA
+175 
-184 LASLALSMMPEA
+184 
-196 WPCAVADM
+196 
-204 VRMFQAE
+204 
-211 DSNVDGRA
+211 
-219 RCLALLEL
+219 
-227 LTVLPE
+227 
-233 EFQTSRL
+233 
-240 PQYRKGQV
+240 
-248 RSVLAQECGS
+248 
-258 VFPLLEQLLQ
+258 
-268 QQGSPGFIKQKVLK
+268 
-282 CFSSWVQLEIPL
+282 
-294 MDCENLI
+294 
-301 QAAFTSLQDP
+301 
-311 ELFDTAVEAV
+311 
-321 VNAISQPDAQRYV
+321 
-334 NTLLKLIPPVLGL
+334 
-347 QEQLRQA
+347 
-354 VQSGD
+354 

-381 LDQVEHWQSFLA
+381 LDQVQHWESFLA

-453 VLLHKAQFPSDEE
+453 VLLHK
-466 YGFWSSDEKE
+466 
-476 QFRIYRVDISD
+476 
-487 TLMYVYE
+487 
-494 MLGAELLSSLYDKLG
+494 
-509 RLLTNTEQPS
+509 
-519 TWQHTEALLYG
+519 HTEALLYG

-623 AANIVAVSQEVL
+623 AANIVAVSQVR
-635 MKQIHKTSQCMW
+635 HSQCMW

-718 ESTEVKK
+718 ENTEVKK
-725 LPVQQGP
+725 LPVPQGP

-797 QASAI
+797 QASAL

-866 LCSNLD
+866 FCSSLD
-872 VKAVFQCGVLSL
+872 VQAVFQCGILSL
-884 KFPEAP
+884 KFPEAL
-890 TVKASCGFFLRPSQ
+890 TVKASCGFF
-904 KPKPGSREGKRAVL
+904 
-918 GPPVHWGI
+918 
-926 LRTQVRRGSCC
+926 
-937 PEPALA
+937 
-943 LTGLDC
+943 
-949 VLQTELLPRCG
+949 TELLPRCG
-960 EVASVAQV
+960 EVPPVGQV
-968 VHENGKVLL
+968 VHENGKQLL

-995 FAEILFALNKHCFS
+995 FAEILFALSKHCFS
-1009 YLSIW
+1009 YLSVW
-1014 IKEAMQQ
+1014 MKAAMQQ
-1021 DGFPSAR
+1021 EGFPSAR
-1028 VSPEQKE
+1028 LSPEQKD

-1041 LRERVNKR
+1041 LSRERVNKR

>member
-1 MSFQTCVQSAPWLL
+1 MERREEQ
-15 LVRKVL
+15 
-21 RSSCRAEG
+21 
-29 AVSWLL
+29 
-35 KSGNQGA
+35 
-42 VVKTGACRCDAPGA
+42 PGA
-56 WKNSEQ
+56 AGAGAAPALDFTVENVEK
-62 PLCDLKFIPETEQ
+62 
-75 GTKVSAQGGGEALHQ
+75 ALHQ

-117 HFSWLLL
+117 HFSWQLLQP
-124 NMDKVPEIQYFG
+124 DKVPEIQYFG

-144 SRYWNDIPA
+144 SRYWSDIPT
-153 DQYESLKSQL
+153 DQYESLKAQL

-184 LASLALSMMPEA
+184 LASLALSMMPDA

-204 VRMFQAE
+204 VRLFQAE
-211 DSNVDGRA
+211 DSPVDGQG

-240 PQYRKGQV
+240 PQYRKGLV
-248 RSVLAQECGS
+248 RASLAVECGA

-268 QQGSPGFIKQKVLK
+268 QPSSPS
-282 CFSSWVQLEIPL
+282 C
-294 MDCENLI
+294 D
-301 QAAFTSLQDP
+301 T
-311 ELFDTAVEAV
+311 ELFDSSVEAI

-334 NTLLKLIPPVLGL
+334 NTLLKLIPLVLGL

-354 VQSGD
+354 VQNGD

-423 TLQDDILSFEP
+423 TLQDDILSFEAE
-434 DKQAVYQQVYRPVY
+434 KQAVYQQVYRPVY

-494 MLGAELLSSLYDKLG
+494 MLGAELLSNLYDKLG
-509 RLLTNTEQPS
+509 RLLTSSEEPYS
-519 TWQHTEALLYG
+519 WQHTEALLYG

-580 HPVMINNVLPLVLQA
+580 HPVMINSVLPLVLHA
-595 LGNPELSI
+595 LGNPELSV

-623 AANIVAVSQEVL
+623 AANIVAVSQDVL

-666 NLHSLITPYIQQL
+666 NLHSLISPYIQQL
-679 EKLAD
+679 EKLA
-684 ETPNPSNK
+684 EEIPNPSNK
-692 LAIIHILGLLS
+692 LAIVHILGLLS
-703 NLFTTLDIS
+703 NLFTTLDVS
-712 HHDDDH
+712 HHEDDH
-718 ESTEVKK
+718 EGPELRK
-725 LPVQQGP
+725 LPVPQGP

-761 SVCAIFE
+761 
-768 KSVKTLLDDFAP
+768 
-780 MVPQLCEMLGQ
+780 
-791 MYSTIP
+791 
-797 QASAI
+797 
-802 DLTRQLVHIFAHEPA
+802 LVHIFAHEPA
-817 HFPPIKALFLLVT
+817 HFPPIEALFLLVT

-866 LCSNLD
+866 LCERLD
-872 VKAVFQCGVLSL
+872 VKAVFQCAVLAL

-890 TVKASCGFFLRPSQ
+890 TVKASCGFF
-904 KPKPGSREGKRAVL
+904 
-918 GPPVHWGI
+918 
-926 LRTQVRRGSCC
+926 
-937 PEPALA
+937 
-943 LTGLDC
+943 
-949 VLQTELLPRCG
+949 TELLPRCG
-960 EVASVAQV
+960 EVESV
-968 VHENGKVLL
+968 GKVVQEDGRMLL
-977 QAVLEGIGGQA
+977 VAVLEAIGGQA
-988 SRSLMDH
+988 SRSLMDC
-995 FAEILFALNKHCFS
+995 FADILFALNKHCFS
-1009 YLSIW
+1009 LLSLW
-1014 IKEAMQQ
+1014 IKEALQPP
-1021 DGFPSAR
+1021 GFPSAR
-1028 VSPEQKE
+1028 LSPEQKD

-1061 CRGLHGTEYTAD
+1061 CRGLHGTDYTAD

>member
-1 MSFQTCVQSAPWLL
+1 MERREEQP
-15 LVRKVL
+15 
-21 RSSCRAEG
+21 G
-29 AVSWLL
+29 A
-35 KSGNQGA
+35 
-42 VVKTGACRCDAPGA
+42 TGAGAAPA
-56 WKNSEQ
+56 LDFTVENVEK
-62 PLCDLKFIPETEQ
+62 
-75 GTKVSAQGGGEALHQ
+75 ALHQ

-117 HFSWLLL
+117 HFSWQLLQP
-124 NMDKVPEIQYFG
+124 DKVPEIQYFG

-144 SRYWNDIPA
+144 SRYWSDIPT
-153 DQYESLKSQL
+153 DQYESLKAQL
-163 FTQITRFASGSK
+163 FTQITHFASGSK

-184 LASLALSMMPEA
+184 LASLALSMMPDA

-204 VRMFQAE
+204 VRLFQAE
-211 DSNVDGRA
+211 DSPVDGQG

-240 PQYRKGQV
+240 PQYRKGLV
-248 RSVLAQECGS
+248 RASLAVECGA

-268 QQGSPGFIKQKVLK
+268 QPSSPSCVRQKVLK
-282 CFSSWVQLEIPL
+282 CFSSWVQLEVPL
-294 MDCENLI
+294 QDCEALI
-301 QAAFTSLQDP
+301 QAAFAALQDS
-311 ELFDTAVEAV
+311 ELFDSSVEAI

-334 NTLLKLIPPVLGL
+334 NTLLKLIPLVLGL
-347 QEQLRQA
+347 QDQLRQA
-354 VQSGD
+354 VQNGD

-423 TLQDDILSFEP
+423 TLQDDILSFEAE
-434 DKQAVYQQVYRPVY
+434 KQAVYQQVYRPVY

-494 MLGAELLSSLYDKLG
+494 MLGAELLSNLYDKLG
-509 RLLTNTEQPS
+509 RLLTSSEEPYS
-519 TWQHTEALLYG
+519 WQHTEALLYG

-580 HPVMINNVLPLVLQA
+580 HPVMINSVLPLVLHA
-595 LGNPELSI
+595 LGNPELSV

-623 AANIVAVSQEVL
+623 AANIVAVSQDVL

-666 NLHSLITPYIQQL
+666 NLHSLISPYIQQL
-679 EKLAD
+679 EKLA
-684 ETPNPSNK
+684 EE
-692 LAIIHILGLLS
+692 I
-703 NLFTTLDIS
+703 
-712 HHDDDH
+712 
-718 ESTEVKK
+718 
-725 LPVQQGP
+725 
-732 NPVVVVLQ
+732 VVVVLQ

-761 SVCAIFE
+761 AVCAIFE

-780 MVPQLCEMLGQ
+780 MVPQLCEMLGR

-797 QASAI
+797 QASAL

-817 HFPPIKALFLLVT
+817 HFPPIEALFLLVT

-866 LCSNLD
+866 LCERLD
-872 VKAVFQCGVLSL
+872 VKAVFQCAVLAL

-890 TVKASCGFFLRPSQ
+890 TVKASCGFF
-904 KPKPGSREGKRAVL
+904 
-918 GPPVHWGI
+918 
-926 LRTQVRRGSCC
+926 
-937 PEPALA
+937 
-943 LTGLDC
+943 
-949 VLQTELLPRCG
+949 TELLPRCG
-960 EVASVAQV
+960 EVEPV
-968 VHENGKVLL
+968 GKVVQEDGRMLL
-977 QAVLEGIGGQA
+977 IAVLEAIGGQA
-988 SRSLMDH
+988 SRSLMDC
-995 FAEILFALNKHCFS
+995 FADILFALNKHCFS
-1009 YLSIW
+1009 LLSMW
-1014 IKEAMQQ
+1014 IKEALQPP
-1021 DGFPSAR
+1021 GFPSAR
-1028 VSPEQKE
+1028 LSPEQKD

-1061 CRGLHGTEYTAD
+1061 CRGLHGTDYTAD

>member
-1 MSFQTCVQSAPWLL
+1 MVLSLFLGEGAFVYWTEARPL
-15 LVRKVL
+15 LVGPL
-21 RSSCRAEG
+21 YFA
-29 AVSWLL
+29 
-35 KSGNQGA
+35 QGA
-42 VVKTGACRCDAPGA
+42 WSCWQLQGPSLLTCPHGFLPRHSQALPTAQSIFFFFFFELLFSWALPPEACHADMHVPWDEWGDGAPLLESRERLQIFICHSRALCAIPNGEDA
-56 WKNSEQ
+56 S
-62 PLCDLKFIPETEQ
+62 LCFCSPP
-75 GTKVSAQGGGEALHQ
+75 VSASPGSQTRDSGHNGLSEALHQ

-117 HFSWLLL
+117 HFSWQLLQP
-124 NMDKVPEIQYFG
+124 DKVPEIQYFG

-144 SRYWNDIPA
+144 SRYWSDIPT
-153 DQYESLKSQL
+153 DQYESLKAQL

-184 LASLALSMMPEA
+184 LASLALSMMPDA

-204 VRMFQAE
+204 VRLFQAE
-211 DSNVDGRA
+211 DSPVDGQG

-240 PQYRKGQV
+240 PQYRKSLV
-248 RSVLAQECGS
+248 RASLAVECGA

-268 QQGSPGFIKQKVLK
+268 QPSSPSCVRQKVLK
-282 CFSSWVQLEIPL
+282 CFSSWVQLEVPL
-294 MDCENLI
+294 QDCEALI
-301 QAAFTSLQDP
+301 QAAFSALQDS
-311 ELFDTAVEAV
+311 ELFDSSVEAI

-334 NTLLKLIPPVLGL
+334 NTLLKLIPLVLGL
-347 QEQLRQA
+347 QDQLRQA
-354 VQSGD
+354 VQNGD

-405 GHYPV
+405 GHFPV

-423 TLQDDILSFEP
+423 TLQDDILSFEAE
-434 DKQAVYQQVYRPVY
+434 KQAVYQQVYRPVY

-509 RLLTNTEQPS
+509 RLLTSSEEPYS
-519 TWQHTEALLYG
+519 WQHTEALLYG

-580 HPVMINNVLPLVLQA
+580 HPVMINSVLPLVLHA

-623 AANIVAVSQEVL
+623 AANIVAVSQDVL

-666 NLHSLITPYIQQL
+666 NLHSLISPYIQQL
-679 EKLAD
+679 EKLA
-684 ETPNPSNK
+684 EEIPNPSNK
-692 LAIIHILGLLS
+692 LAIVHILGLLS
-703 NLFTTLDIS
+703 NLFTTLDVS

-718 ESTEVKK
+718 EGPELRK
-725 LPVQQGP
+725 LPVPQGP

-761 SVCAIFE
+761 AVCAIFE

-780 MVPQLCEMLGQ
+780 MVPQLCEMLGR

-797 QASAI
+797 QASAL

-817 HFPPIKALFLLVT
+817 HFPPIEALFLLVT

-835 LFQQGPRDHPD
+835 LFQQ
-846 IVDSFMQ
+846 
-853 LLAQA
+853 
-858 LKRKPDLF
+858 
-866 LCSNLD
+866 
-872 VKAVFQCGVLSL
+872 
-884 KFPEAP
+884 
-890 TVKASCGFFLRPSQ
+890 
-904 KPKPGSREGKRAVL
+904 
-918 GPPVHWGI
+918 
-926 LRTQVRRGSCC
+926 
-937 PEPALA
+937 
-943 LTGLDC
+943 
-949 VLQTELLPRCG
+949 
-960 EVASVAQV
+960 
-968 VHENGKVLL
+968 
-977 QAVLEGIGGQA
+977 
-988 SRSLMDH
+988 
-995 FAEILFALNKHCFS
+995 
-1009 YLSIW
+1009 
-1014 IKEAMQQ
+1014 
-1021 DGFPSAR
+1021 
-1028 VSPEQKE
+1028 
-1035 TFSQQI
+1035 
-1041 LRERVNKR
+1041 
-1049 RVKEMVKEFTLL
+1049 
-1061 CRGLHGTEYTAD
+1061 
-1073 Y
+1073 

>member
-1 MSFQTCVQSAPWLL
+1 
-15 LVRKVL
+15 K
-21 RSSCRAEG
+21 EG
-29 AVSWLL
+29 GQLMQGNAG
-35 KSGNQGA
+35 SGAG
-42 VVKTGACRCDAPGA
+42 
-56 WKNSEQ
+56 
-62 PLCDLKFIPETEQ
+62 F
-75 GTKVSAQGGGEALHQ
+75 ALHQ

-124 NMDKVPEIQYFG
+124 HMDKVPEIQYFG

-163 FTQITRFASGSK
+163 FTHITRFASGSK

-184 LASLALSMMPEA
+184 LASLALSMM
-196 WPCAVADM
+196 
-204 VRMFQAE
+204 
-211 DSNVDGRA
+211 
-219 RCLALLEL
+219 
-227 LTVLPE
+227 PE

-268 QQGSPGFIKQKVLK
+268 QQDSPGFIKQKVLK

-543 DVVPGLI
+543 DVAGLGRGSPSETSFGLI
-550 GLIPR
+550 LF
-555 ISISNVQLA
+555 VCA
-564 DTVMFTIGAL
+564 GAL

-890 TVKASCGFFLRPSQ
+890 TVKASCGFF
-904 KPKPGSREGKRAVL
+904 
-918 GPPVHWGI
+918 
-926 LRTQVRRGSCC
+926 
-937 PEPALA
+937 
-943 LTGLDC
+943 
-949 VLQTELLPRCG
+949 TELLPRCG
-960 EVASVAQV
+960 EIAPVGQV

-977 QAVLEGIGGQA
+977 QAVLEGVGGQA

-1009 YLSIW
+1009 YLSVW

-1041 LRERVNKR
+1041 LSRERVNKR

>member
-1 MSFQTCVQSAPWLL
+1 MD
-15 LVRKVL
+15 RE
-21 RSSCRAEG
+21 RGE
-29 AVSWLL
+29 
-35 KSGNQGA
+35 
-42 VVKTGACRCDAPGA
+42 
-56 WKNSEQ
+56 SEDN
-62 PLCDLKFIPETEQ
+62 LDYSVANVEK
-75 GTKVSAQGGGEALHQ
+75 ALHQ
-90 LYYDPNIENKNLA
+90 LYYDPNIDNKNLA

-117 HFSWLLL
+117 QFSWALL
-124 NMDKVPEIQYFG
+124 NPNKVPEIQYFG

-144 SRYWNDIPA
+144 SRYWNDIPS

-163 FTQITRFASGSK
+163 FNQIACFASGSK

-184 LASLALSMMPEA
+184 LASLALNMMPER
-196 WPCAVADM
+196 WPNAVGDM
-204 VRMFQAE
+204 VKMFQTE
-211 DSNVDGRA
+211 SSDVDGKA
-219 RCLALLEL
+219 RCMALLEL

-240 PQYRKGQV
+240 PQYRKGEV
-248 RSVLAQECGS
+248 RNALAQESGA
-258 VFPLLEQLLQ
+258 VFPLLQQLLQ
-268 QQGSPGFIKQKVLK
+268 TDSLVFISQKALK
-282 CFSSWVQLEIPL
+282 CFSSWVQLDIPL
-294 MDCENLI
+294 MDCESLM
-301 QAAFTSLQDP
+301 QASFSSLQNA
-311 ELFDTAVEAV
+311 ELFDTAVEAL

-334 NTLLKLIPPVLGL
+334 NTLLKLIPQVLQL

-354 VQSGD
+354 VQNGD

-381 LDQVEHWQSFLA
+381 LEQVEHWQTFLA

-423 TLQDDILSFEP
+423 TLQDDIMSFEAE
-434 DKQAVYQQVYRPVY
+434 KQVVYLQVYRPVY

-466 YGFWSSDEKE
+466 YSSWSSDEKE

-494 MLGAELLSSLYDKLG
+494 MLGAELLSNLYDKLG
-509 RLLTNTEQPS
+509 RLLTNTEQPTS
-519 TWQHTEALLYG
+519 WQHIEACLYG
-530 FQSIAETIDVNYS
+530 FQSIAETNDVNYS
-543 DVVPGLI
+543 DVIPGLI

-555 ISISNVQLA
+555 INISNVQLA

-574 SEWLAD
+574 AEWLAD
-580 HPVMINNVLPLVLQA
+580 HPVMINSVLPLVLHA

-659 QVEEILK
+659 QVEEILR
-666 NLHSLITPYIQQL
+666 NLHSLISPYIQQL
-679 EKLAD
+679 EKLA
-684 ETPNPSNK
+684 E
-692 LAIIHILGLLS
+692 
-703 NLFTTLDIS
+703 
-712 HHDDDH
+712 
-718 ESTEVKK
+718 E
-725 LPVQQGP
+725 
-732 NPVVVVLQ
+732 PVVVVLQ

-761 SVCAIFE
+761 AVCAIFE

-780 MVPQLCEMLGQ
+780 MIPQLSEMLGQ

-797 QASAI
+797 QASALE
-802 DLTRQLVHIFAHEPA
+802 LTRQLVHIFANDST
-817 HFPPIKALFLLVT
+817 HFVPVKALFLLVT
-830 SVTLT
+830 SVTLSI
-835 LFQQGPRDHPD
+835 FQQGPRDHPD

-866 LCSNLD
+866 LAENCD
-872 VKAVFQCGVLSL
+872 VKALFQCGIISL

-890 TVKASCGFFLRPSQ
+890 TVKATCMFF
-904 KPKPGSREGKRAVL
+904 
-918 GPPVHWGI
+918 
-926 LRTQVRRGSCC
+926 
-937 PEPALA
+937 
-943 LTGLDC
+943 
-949 VLQTELLPRCG
+949 TELLPRCREIQPIG
-960 EVASVAQV
+960 LV
-968 VHENGKVLL
+968 VHENGKLLL
-977 QAVLEGIGGQA
+977 QATLEAIGGQA
-988 SRSLMDH
+988 PRNLMDH
-995 FAEILFALNKHCFS
+995 FAEILFALNKHCVT

-1014 IKEAMQQ
+1014 LKEVMQQ
-1021 DGFPSAR
+1021 QNFPSSR
-1028 VSPEQKE
+1028 LTQGQKE

-1041 LRERVNKR
+1041 LRDRVNKR
-1049 RVKEMVKEFTLL
+1049 RVKDIVKEFTLL
-1061 CRGLHGTEYTAD
+1061 CRGLHGTEYAAE

>member
-1 MSFQTCVQSAPWLL
+1 MERREEQ
-15 LVRKVL
+15 
-21 RSSCRAEG
+21 
-29 AVSWLL
+29 
-35 KSGNQGA
+35 
-42 VVKTGACRCDAPGA
+42 PGA
-56 WKNSEQ
+56 AGAGAAPALDFTVENVEK
-62 PLCDLKFIPETEQ
+62 
-75 GTKVSAQGGGEALHQ
+75 ALHQ

-103 QKWLMQAQVSPQAW
+103 QKWLMQAQASPQAW
-117 HFSWLLL
+117 HFSWQLLQP
-124 NMDKVPEIQYFG
+124 DKVPEIQYFG

-144 SRYWNDIPA
+144 SRYWSDIPT
-153 DQYESLKSQL
+153 DQYESLKAQL

-184 LASLALSMMPEA
+184 LASLALSMMPDA

-204 VRMFQAE
+204 VRLFQAE
-211 DSNVDGRA
+211 DSPVDSQG

-240 PQYRKGQV
+240 PQYRKSLV
-248 RSVLAQECGS
+248 RTSLAVECGA

-268 QQGSPGFIKQKVLK
+268 QPSSPSCVRQKVLK
-282 CFSSWVQLEIPL
+282 CFSSWVQLEVPL
-294 MDCENLI
+294 QDCEALI
-301 QAAFTSLQDP
+301 QAAFAALQDS
-311 ELFDTAVEAV
+311 ELFDSSVEAI

-334 NTLLKLIPPVLGL
+334 NTLLKLIPLVLGL
-347 QEQLRQA
+347 QDQLRQA
-354 VQSGD
+354 VQNGD

-405 GHYPV
+405 GHFPV

-423 TLQDDILSFEP
+423 TLQDDILSFEAE
-434 DKQAVYQQVYRPVY
+434 KQAVYQQVYRPVY

-494 MLGAELLSSLYDKLG
+494 MLGAELLSNLYDKLG
-509 RLLTNTEQPS
+509 RLLTSSEEPYS
-519 TWQHTEALLYG
+519 WQHTEALLYG

-580 HPVMINNVLPLVLQA
+580 HPVMINSVLPLVLHA

-623 AANIVAVSQEVL
+623 AANIVAVSQDVL

-666 NLHSLITPYIQQL
+666 NLHSLISPYIQQL
-679 EKLAD
+679 EKLA
-684 ETPNPSNK
+684 EE
-692 LAIIHILGLLS
+692 I
-703 NLFTTLDIS
+703 
-712 HHDDDH
+712 
-718 ESTEVKK
+718 
-725 LPVQQGP
+725 
-732 NPVVVVLQ
+732 VVVVLQ

-761 SVCAIFE
+761 AVCAIFE

-780 MVPQLCEMLGQ
+780 MVPQLCEMLGR

-797 QASAI
+797 QASAL

-817 HFPPIKALFLLVT
+817 HFPPIEALFLLVT

-866 LCSNLD
+866 LCERLD
-872 VKAVFQCGVLSL
+872 VKAVFQCAVLAL

-890 TVKASCGFFLRPSQ
+890 TVKASCGFF
-904 KPKPGSREGKRAVL
+904 
-918 GPPVHWGI
+918 
-926 LRTQVRRGSCC
+926 
-937 PEPALA
+937 
-943 LTGLDC
+943 
-949 VLQTELLPRCG
+949 TELLPRCG
-960 EVASVAQV
+960 EVEPV
-968 VHENGKVLL
+968 GKVVQEDGRMLL
-977 QAVLEGIGGQA
+977 IAVLEAIGGQA
-988 SRSLMDH
+988 SRSLMDC
-995 FAEILFALNKHCFS
+995 FADILFALNKHCFS
-1009 YLSIW
+1009 LLSVW
-1014 IKEAMQQ
+1014 IKEALQAP
-1021 DGFPSAR
+1021 GFPSAR
-1028 VSPEQKE
+1028 LSPEQKD

-1061 CRGLHGTEYTAD
+1061 CRGLHGTDYTAD